1 MPSESK
7 VERVLTVQ
15 EIEDLKGKTRC
26 LYKLFKNPRMMLAE
40 LKPTLVQLLESIRVS
55 KKSLKDED
63 QLYRPPGEKVN
74 TIHPKHGISRSTRSK
89 RKGNLSKGLSNAK
102 KQEVSQFAREEKDR
116 FDRHHT

>member
-40 LKPTLVQLLESIRVS
+40 LKPTLVQLLESMHILTLCADVPHSDACRKIVDLGMKQTAILEDIVIRVVLCGETVKEVAEKHLRRVTQN
-55 KKSLKDED
+55 KKS
-63 QLYRPPGEKVN
+63 
-74 TIHPKHGISRSTRSK
+74 IST
-89 RKGNLSKGLSNAK
+89 
-102 KQEVSQFAREEKDR
+102 
-116 FDRHHT
+116 